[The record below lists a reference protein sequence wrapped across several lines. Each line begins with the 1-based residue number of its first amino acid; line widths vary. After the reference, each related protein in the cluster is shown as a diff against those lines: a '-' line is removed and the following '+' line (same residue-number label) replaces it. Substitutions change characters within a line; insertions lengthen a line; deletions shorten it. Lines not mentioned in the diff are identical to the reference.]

1 MFIGKYY
8 HTIEEKGRVSLP
20 KSFRELEKQWV
31 ITRGL
36 DGGLFLFPAKSFQ
49 QQVQTLNQLGFTKKA
64 HRDFVR
70 LLTNDAESLEADTQ
84 GRITIPEY
92 LRAAAQL
99 TKQVVI
105 VGSFERVEIWDVD
118 TYHAYLDTIAQN
130 AEEIAEQIGS
140 THE

>member
-49 QQVQTLNQLGFTKKA
+49 KQVQTLNQLGFTKKA

-118 TYHAYLDTIAQN
+118 TYHAYLDTIADH

-140 THE
+140 NHE

>member
-36 DGGLFLFPAKSFQ
+36 DGGLFLFPQKNFQ
-49 QQVQTLNQLGFTKKA
+49 EQVQTLNQLGFTKKA

-70 LLTNDAESLEADTQ
+70 LLTNDAESVEADGQ
-84 GRITIPEY
+84 GRVTIPEY

-105 VGSFERVEIWDVD
+105 VGSFERVEIWDMEK
-118 TYHAYLDTIAQN
+118 YHVYLENIAGK
-130 AEEIAEQIGS
+130 AEEIAEQIGNN
-140 THE
+140 HE